1 MLKKAAKP
9 AFLFVMI
16 ISLGAKAQQ
25 ADSVIVLRDSLI
37 SELPA
42 IETFQS
48 VSRFDPD
55 KAALYSAALPGL
67 GQIYNKQ
74 YWKLPF
80 VYGGFIIFGHII
92 KYNNDIYHAFRNA
105 YIAETDGDPNTSN
118 PFENFSSSQSLQL
131 NAQTAKRNRD
141 FTIIMTL
148 AFYMIQIADAHISAH
163 LIEFDLNED
172 LSMGVKP
179 VMYQRSTY
187 TADNVGLSL
196 VFNFNK

>member
-1 MLKKAAKP
+1 MLKRAIRITFFIIVFG
-9 AFLFVMI
+9 AFKVN
-16 ISLGAKAQQ
+16 AQQ
-25 ADSVIVLRDSLI
+25 SDSVLVFTDTLLNSM
-37 SELPA
+37 PQ

-80 VYGGFIIFGHII
+80 VYGGFIVLGHII
-92 KYNNDIYHAFRNA
+92 KYNNDLYHSLRNA
-105 YIAETDGDPNTSN
+105 HQAKLVDPSSN
-118 PFENFSSSQSLQL
+118 PLGREFSLETLEL

-148 AFYMIQIADAHISAH
+148 AFYLVQVADAHISAH
-163 LIEFDLNED
+163 LLEFDLNED
-172 LSMGVKP
+172 LSMGVQP
-179 VMYQRSTY
+179 RMFQRSKY

-196 VFNFNK
+196 VLKFNK